1 MKIMNMKNE
10 KKMNDKLE
18 LLEAY
23 LKGLQ
28 SGLER
33 IANERIASEFLR
45 GQIDVIDRI
54 KLQIQKLKEDE

>member
-1 MKIMNMKNE
+1 MNN
-10 KKMNDKLE
+10 KLE

-33 IANERIASEFLR
+33 IANERGSSEFSR
-45 GQIDVIDRI
+45 GQMDAIDVI

>member
-1 MKIMNMKNE
+1 
-10 KKMNDKLE
+10 MNDKLE

-33 IANERIASEFLR
+33 IATEYESSEFLR
-45 GQIDVIDRI
+45 GQMDAIDRI